1 MINRSTVYSES
12 YVYCSLIK
20 KLFSLIVIFWIAE
33 VYEPPKIKKNKTLST
48 NLEPGTLN
56 GGDNGPTLTM
66 SLTFCCASGNVY
78 NYNSEG
84 EPENGI

>member
-33 VYEPPKIKKNKTLST
+33 VYEPPKIKKKNVNKCRTWD
-48 NLEPGTLN
+48 LEWRRQWTYIDHVAYIL
-56 GGDNGPTLTM
+56 LC
-66 SLTFCCASGNVY
+66 LWQCL
-78 NYNSEG
+78 
-84 EPENGI
+84 